1 MDTIEVRIEKLS
13 KVLDMPLAAISETI
27 GLSRSAVSAMKNSK
41 NGFSSNQLAVLS
53 EKFPQ
58 INILYLITGE
68 GDILQDPQMTEIR
81 KRLDRIENRM
91 EQMETTI
98 CGRLDRME
106 STNDMLREFLEREGV
121 TKKIG

>member
-1 MDTIEVRIEKLS
+1 
-13 KVLDMPLAAISETI
+13 MPLAAISETI

-106 STNDMLREFLEREGV
+106 STNDMLREFLELEGV

>member
-1 MDTIEVRIEKLS
+1 MDTFEERLDKLT
-13 KVLDMPLAAISETI
+13 VALDMSLKAIGENI
-27 GLSRSAVSAMKNSK
+27 GVSHGTLSAIKTGK
-41 NGFSSNQLAVLS
+41 NGFSSKQLVNIA
-53 EKFPQ
+53 ERFPQ

-68 GDILQDPQMTEIR
+68 GDILQDPQLTEIR

-98 CGRLDRME
+98 SGRLERIE
-106 STNDMLREFLEREGV
+106 ATNDMLREFLEREGV